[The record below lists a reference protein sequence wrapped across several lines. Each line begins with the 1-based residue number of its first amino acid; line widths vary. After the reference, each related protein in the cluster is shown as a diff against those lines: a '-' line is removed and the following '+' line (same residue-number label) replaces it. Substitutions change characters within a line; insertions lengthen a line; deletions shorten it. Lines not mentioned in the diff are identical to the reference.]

1 MIHASRNPEI
11 SILPAHRNDLDAIM
25 LLERSG
31 FPAAEQW
38 SERSWQ
44 GELLGEAR
52 TILIARAQ
60 RPVGVISIQTV
71 GELADLHRLVVD
83 SRSRR
88 RGIGTDL
95 VRAGLQV
102 VQRLRVREVI
112 LDVAFDNEPAIAF
125 YQQLGF
131 EQLRVRQAYY
141 GPGQHA
147 LILKLYDLQTWPDS
161 IPTATEEG

>member
-52 TILIARAQ
+52 
-60 RPVGVISIQTV
+60 
-71 GELADLHRLVVD
+71 
-83 SRSRR
+83 RS
-88 RGIGTDL
+88 
-95 VRAGLQV
+95 
-102 VQRLRVREVI
+102 
-112 LDVAFDNEPAIAF
+112 
-125 YQQLGF
+125 
-131 EQLRVRQAYY
+131 
-141 GPGQHA
+141 
-147 LILKLYDLQTWPDS
+147 
-161 IPTATEEG
+161 